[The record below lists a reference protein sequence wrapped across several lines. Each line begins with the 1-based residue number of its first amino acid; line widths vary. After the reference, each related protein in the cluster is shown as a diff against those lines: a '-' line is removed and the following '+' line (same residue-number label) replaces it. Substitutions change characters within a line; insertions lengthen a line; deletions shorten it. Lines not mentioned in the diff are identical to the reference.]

1 MKKNL
6 TKKLMLSV
14 LTLAFAVVSLGAS
27 TFAWFTTS
35 ETADVETI
43 TTEVIGGS
51 GIEIG
56 VAEIGAT
63 APAAYYVNELK
74 SDKISAL
81 FGGELPVLQHISA
94 LSTGAETA
102 FGEKLYDIDG
112 DEVELEYDNT
122 ELGYIA
128 FKLFVKVNAAGYV
141 TLDTVNVTSSKTTNW
156 NAGVAYT
163 NGLGTGVEATASE
176 DFSVT
181 NAVRVAVVANYNTYA
196 TVGEELQA
204 TPAET
209 INVYEQAAATGS
221 TGNSKGFSNQ
231 GAYQIYN
238 AKQNDEGSKL
248 DILDDAVPNWNCKT
262 LAESLAETDAI
273 KAQVQ
278 RDEVITFDVYMWI
291 EGYDAE
297 CVNAIFAHDVN
308 LVLGFGWSAN

>member
-43 TTEVIGGS
+43 KTEVIGGS

-63 APAAYYVNELK
+63 APAAYYVNQLK

-94 LSTGAETA
+94 LKTGAETV

-112 DEVELEYDNT
+112 DEVELKYDNT

-141 TLDTVNVTSSKTTNW
+141 TLDTVNVTSTKTTNW

-163 NGLGTGVEATASE
+163 NGLGTPVAATASE
-176 DFSVT
+176 VFSVT

-196 TVGEELQA
+196 EVDGVL
-204 TPAET
+204 TPTGKKE
-209 INVYEQAAATGS
+209 INVYEQAAATGT
-221 TGNSKGFSNQ
+221 TGNSKGFSKN
-231 GAYQIYN
+231 GAYEIYN
-238 AKQNDEGSKL
+238 AKQNVADEKL
-248 DILDDAVPNWNCKT
+248 TILNSATPNWNCKT
-262 LAESLAETDAI
+262 LAETLATADAI

-308 LVLGFGWSAN
+308 LVLGFAWSAN